1 MNRSTIGRPSQTPTL
16 SRRRLQRGALG
27 IAALAA
33 VGSLTSCGLADAV
46 GDEDRT
52 ISIIVTESAPFQ
64 EPTEIAKDLLAE
76 EGWELE
82 TTYVTDI
89 IQPNQV
95 VAQGEYD
102 ANFFQNFAYLDQF
115 NSDHGLDIEPV
126 FAVYEAPGGLF
137 SSEHSELGDLPE
149 GAQIALP
156 VDTANNGR
164 GLKLLADAGL
174 LEIDESVPVTELSQ
188 RDIIEN
194 PRDLEFVEVDQ
205 QSVAQSIDDVD
216 AAFAFL
222 RLASEIGL
230 GPEDTLALE
239 GEDVALPF
247 TCVVAAA
254 PDFAGT
260 EAAEALERAYQSEE
274 VRDWFA
280 DYLDGVLDP
289 AFEVDVDAAWAEISA

>member
-1 MNRSTIGRPSQTPTL
+1 MSTSDSQTITL
-16 SRRRLQRGALG
+16 SRRRIRRGSLG
-27 IAALAA
+27 MAALAA
-33 VGSLTSCGLADAV
+33 VGSLTSCGLAEAV
-46 GDEDRT
+46 GEEDRT
-52 ISIIVTESAPFQ
+52 ISIIVTESAPYQ
-64 EPTEIAKDLLAE
+64 EPTEIAKELLAQ
-76 EGWELE
+76 EGWTLE

-115 NSDHGLDIEPV
+115 NADHGLDIEPV
-126 FAVYEAPGGLF
+126 FSVYEAPGGLF
-137 SSEHSELGDLPE
+137 SSRHDSLQDLPE

-164 GLKLLADAGL
+164 GLSLLAEAGV
-174 LEIDESVPVTELSQ
+174 LEIDESVSVTELSQ
-188 RDIIEN
+188 EDIEDN
-194 PRDLEFVEVDQ
+194 PRGFEFVEVDQ
-205 QSVAQSIDDVD
+205 QSVAQSVEDVD

-222 RLASEIGL
+222 RLAAEIGL

-239 GEDVALPF
+239 GEEVALPF
-247 TCVVAAA
+247 TCVVAAS

-289 AFEVDVDAAWAEISA
+289 AFDVDVDTAWEEISG